1 MTQDYRLLF
10 LCTVR
15 KVTDAEIKKI
25 VFKYPLQFCQK
36 KAHCIKKIKNKQTKT
51 KIYFTS
57 MKGYVN

>member
-36 KAHCIKKIKNKQTKT
+36 KAHCIKK
-51 KIYFTS
+51 
-57 MKGYVN
+57 